1 MPRKKL
7 EKIADMTF
15 SFRLSKIEK
24 ERLEKRI
31 ETIRN
36 QMNKDSPKDEYKIT
50 KNDVI
55 LSSLKKGLLNLS
67 FDDLPKRNK
76 REDTY

>member
-7 EKIADMTF
+7 DKVADKTF
-15 SFRLSKIEK
+15 SFRLTNQEK

-31 ETIRN
+31 DVLRTQLGKE
-36 QMNKDSPKDEYKIT
+36 SPKDEYQIT

-55 LSSLKKGLLNLS
+55 LSALKKGLAS
-67 FDDLPKRNK
+67 ISIDDLPKRNK